1 MAKKSAAGLLV
12 LVDSIN
18 LGRVALLS
26 KRGSVTCDR
35 NEESLL
41 WIVKPQGFP
50 GCCQTTVFGG
60 LSKKEMLLP
69 SPDKFHA
76 AITRET
82 EEELGFGAKS
92 WLLSYGYIGYLRELN
107 MVKDE
112 GAEIAI
118 YGIVVNETFLHIL
131 PQGVINSLVFLKRE
145 DVPNIV
151 VADGSFKHDGVTDRK
166 VIAMASDTKDAV
178 TKAFEIF

>member
-1 MAKKSAAGLLV
+1 MAKKPAAGLLV
-12 LVDSIN
+12 LVDSLN
-18 LGRVALLS
+18 FGKVALLS
-26 KRGSVTCDR
+26 RRGSVTCDK

-41 WIVKPQGFP
+41 WIVKSQAFV

-60 LSKKEMLLP
+60 LSQKEMLLAA
-69 SPDKFHA
+69 PDKFHA

-92 WLLSYGYIGYLRELN
+92 WLLSYRYVDYLKELSVAKN
-107 MVKDE
+107 E

-118 YGIVVNETFLHIL
+118 YGIVVNESFLHVL

-145 DVPNIV
+145 DVPNIIV
-151 VADGSFKHDGVTDRK
+151 SDKSFQHKEIDDRK
-166 VIAMASDTKDAV
+166 VIAMAPDAKDAV
-178 TKAFEIF
+178 NRAFEIF